1 MAFDRPRAQAWT
13 ILVVFT
19 AMNLLNYVD
28 RQVVPAVQ
36 ESIKHEMLLSDA
48 QIGLLATAFLWVYL
62 LTAPFFGALSTKWSR
77 ARVIGLG
84 VALWSIATAAGG
96 FAANYGELLV
106 ARAAVGVGEAAY
118 GTIAPAVLA
127 DLFPERM
134 RGRIFALF
142 YMAIPVG
149 SALGYVLGGQIE
161 RIYDWRAAFFF
172 AGAPGLL
179 LALVSLV
186 LTDPAREDDGTNA
199 PTSGIESYVPL
210 LNNPPYVRTVV
221 GYIAYTFALGGI
233 AIWMPAFLHRIRH
246 MASATAS
253 TDLGAVLVVTGF
265 VGTFVGGWVADAI
278 AKRTRQA
285 NLWVSGVTTLAAAPF
300 AWWALVT
307 PNTTTFWVALSVAE
321 LLVFMS
327 TGPINAAIVT
337 EVAPVLRAAAMALS
351 IFAIHFF
358 GDAISPPLIGFISD
372 HGTLAHAVL
381 IIPVAVLLSG
391 GVWIYAARKG

>member
-106 ARAAVGVGEAAY
+106 ARALVGVGEAAY

-127 DLFPERM
+127 DVFPERM

-149 SALGYVLGGQIE
+149 SALGYVLGGQIDAH
-161 RIYDWRAAFFF
+161 YNWRAAFFV

-179 LALVSLV
+179 LALL
-186 LTDPAREDDGTNA
+186 
-199 PTSGIESYVPL
+199 
-210 LNNPPYVRTVV
+210 
-221 GYIAYTFALGGI
+221 
-233 AIWMPAFLHRIRH
+233 
-246 MASATAS
+246 
-253 TDLGAVLVVTGF
+253 AVLLRDPPREEDGN
-265 VGTFVGGWVADAI
+265 VADASG
-278 AKRTRQA
+278 A
-285 NLWVSGVTTLAAAPF
+285 N
-300 AWWALVT
+300 
-307 PNTTTFWVALSVAE
+307 
-321 LLVFMS
+321 
-327 TGPINAAIVT
+327 
-337 EVAPVLRAAAMALS
+337 
-351 IFAIHFF
+351 
-358 GDAISPPLIGFISD
+358 
-372 HGTLAHAVL
+372 
-381 IIPVAVLLSG
+381 
-391 GVWIYAARKG
+391 